1 MSSEHDLPEMEVEA
15 AAPEPAKKG
24 FWKRMFSRAPDGES
38 PEERAERLEVAMKEL
53 GDTIAQHEQRVSELE
68 FDLAAERAKTDEL
81 AAERDAHAKE
91 KAELEEQLAAAQRE
105 AASRTALQREVQR
118 ATKRASAAEQKLGKA
133 QSLEA
138 DLAKATQ
145 AADAAK
151 QAADAAKQAADAA
164 NKERDEAKSKL
175 DAKTREVAKLGEQ
188 AEAAKAQLR
197 VAVSETDTLRK
208 QLEAAKAELDGAKS
222 ELTAAKSELT
232 AAKSELTAAKS
243 ELTAAKSD
251 LTAAKSALSE
261 AQSSSVDQSRIDEL
275 TDKLEVQEAQASRMM
290 NELSDMR
297 DELEAA
303 LGDEMKAQER
313 YTRIARVAAWL
324 TRATQASFADWFGD
338 GTSLAWRRWADAAAE
353 ESTDPPL
360 SVDDLAEIVRELGAA
375 ESVHLERSGDGTP
388 RLHIAGGAA
397 EHPGSWSYDLI
408 AALARIATGK
418 RVSADQSGR
427 AEDGARVMTLQ

>member
-232 AAKSELTAAKS
+232 AAKS
-243 ELTAAKSD
+243 D